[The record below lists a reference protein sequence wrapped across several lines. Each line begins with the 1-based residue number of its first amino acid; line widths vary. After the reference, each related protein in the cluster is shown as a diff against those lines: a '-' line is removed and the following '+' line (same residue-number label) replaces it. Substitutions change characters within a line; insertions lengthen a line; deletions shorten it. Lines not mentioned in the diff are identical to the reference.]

1 MKCKDIMIDKL
12 SVKILMLLLSAAALV
27 MPTACQAPPSGT
39 PSPTAVYTKY
49 NLFAKYGDV
58 FW

>member
-1 MKCKDIMIDKL
+1 MIDKL

-39 PSPTAVYTKY
+39 PSPTAVFTQYRLEY